1 MLTPKLQDAVQLAGT
16 AAAHTLNR
24 CRDGWY
30 NRTANAAPQGAQ
42 VVTTR
47 TANAL
52 VDMGLAEYDDDALPS
67 ALTLTEHGAAEAARI
82 VAASKSQQAAA

>member
-16 AAAHTLNR
+16 AADHTLNR
-24 CRDGWY
+24 CRGGWFS
-30 NRTANAAPQGAQ
+30 RSATASPHGAQ

-52 VDMGLAEYDDDALPS
+52 VALGLATYNSAIIHS
-67 ALTLTEHGAAEAARI
+67 ALTLTPAGIAEAAR
-82 VAASKSQQAAA
+82 AQPMRAAA